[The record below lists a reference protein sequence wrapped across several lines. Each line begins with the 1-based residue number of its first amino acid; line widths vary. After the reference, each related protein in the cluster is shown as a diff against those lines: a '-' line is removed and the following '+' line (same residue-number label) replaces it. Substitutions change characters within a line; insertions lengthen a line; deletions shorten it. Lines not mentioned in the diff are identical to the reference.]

1 MSWICERRCSTLRE
15 VNAAE
20 HSLRSR
26 VCAGA
31 SMNSICLV
39 IIWAIGSSVSRPI
52 VLIWSGAGVRSAENL
67 CRTVK
72 TFS

>member
-52 VLIWSGAGVRSAENL
+52 ILI
-67 CRTVK
+67 
-72 TFS
+72 